1 MSANQKPLHVLLV
14 TPRYFPL
21 MGGVEDKTRAP
32 QGSADKRLLIRGI
45 VVMGGVTI
53 KN

>member
-1 MSANQKPLHVLLV
+1 
-14 TPRYFPL
+14 

-32 QGSADKRLLIRGI
+32 QGAPAKRLLLRGI
-45 VVMGGVTI
+45 VVMGGVTV